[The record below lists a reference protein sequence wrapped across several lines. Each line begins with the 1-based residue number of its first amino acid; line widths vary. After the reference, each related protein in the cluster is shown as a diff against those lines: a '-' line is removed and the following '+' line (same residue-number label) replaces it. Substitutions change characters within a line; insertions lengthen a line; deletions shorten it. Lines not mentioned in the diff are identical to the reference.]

1 MKICQNCG
9 AYNSDERMFC
19 VDCNE
24 KLSDTVN
31 PEQQKE
37 ASAKIEATIEKLY
50 NKKEPLY
57 VSLYDK
63 IVGVSCIVVSLL
75 LLVFG
80 FVLMFKNRGSSLP
93 FWCILLGAIGAL
105 EALMPQ
111 ISWELE
117 KMSLSLR
124 VNNVDDLTPSSFY
137 LRGRKIGAI
146 MCLVVCIVCAVF
158 AAKDVVHPL
167 VIEIANTLSTSTIG
181 YKNSS
186 VDEITEH
193 FHEEWEEILS
203 GGEYTVSNYLK
214 HLKNANFLGRREEIM
229 IKAIIEIRDL
239 DMDYRSY
246 TDISHFIADYEYE
259 MQLKNHK

>member
-37 ASAKIEATIEKLY
+37 ASAKIDATIEKLY
-50 NKKEPLY
+50 NKKDPLY

-75 LLVFG
+75 LFILG

-93 FWCILLGAIGAL
+93 FWCIIFGAIGAL
-105 EALMPQ
+105 EALIPQ

-137 LRGRKIGAI
+137 LAGRKIGAT
-146 MCLVVCIVCAVF
+146 MCLVVCLVCAVF
-158 AAKDVVHPL
+158 ATKDVVHPP
-167 VIEIANTLSTSTIG
+167 VIEIANTLSTSTVG

-193 FHEEWEEILS
+193 FHEEWEEIIS
-203 GGEYTVSNYLK
+203 GGDYTVSSYLK
-214 HLKNANFLGRREEIM
+214 YLKKANFLGKREKIM

-239 DMDYRSY
+239 DMDYSSY
-246 TDISHFIADYEYE
+246 SDISHFMADYEYK
-259 MQLKNHK
+259 MQMK